1 MQPGQVRPL
10 AGHSGGHSVQQG
22 WVALGG
28 SQLVLAHPLMVL
40 GSAPGP
46 TGSGGLAEKA
56 GERPCLECV
65 SSTVNDHRCQH
76 HGAVTSSLLG
86 CWEHTVHPRET
97 PWRLPAFH
105 FARLWEVGAPLGRV
119 EMEGCPSPCSQSVVL
134 SWAALLWALID
145 QQAGAWG
152 LSCHLSLEGGMEG
165 STWHLPHG
173 GLLWAEDRAG
183 QRGRSE
189 DSCPPGGGRVL
200 LATGASDCTGALS
213 WAPRLYPH
221 VPVRPLTSLKKGPA
235 GT

>member
-1 MQPGQVRPL
+1 MQPGRVRPL

-56 GERPCLECV
+56 GERPWLECV
-65 SSTVNDHRCQH
+65 SSIVNDHRCQH

-86 CWEHTVHPRET
+86 CWEHTVHPGET
-97 PWRLPAFH
+97 LWRLPAFH
-105 FARLWEVGAPLGRV
+105 FARLWEVGAPLRRV

-145 QQAGAWG
+145 RSRNRTVVVPSRPISAPF
-152 LSCHLSLEGGMEG
+152 G
-165 STWHLPHG
+165 SILFFPTP
-173 GLLWAEDRAG
+173 
-183 QRGRSE
+183 
-189 DSCPPGGGRVL
+189 
-200 LATGASDCTGALS
+200 
-213 WAPRLYPH
+213 
-221 VPVRPLTSLKKGPA
+221 KGD
-235 GT
+235 TCIFNFSKC